1 MIRFFDNLKLAK
13 KMLLAPIVV
22 VFLLILLAGG
32 IFFSLSEQK
41 GNINDIYNNR
51 FKQYKNSARMLN
63 DISNVQGNLS
73 RILNWIKVNYDKQEI
88 TKSIKEQKETLAA
101 DVVLLQDVLKS
112 PTLSPEEKKNFQAV
126 LNNLLEYQ
134 KSVVAVLD
142 LSTVD
147 VNTAVLMVSTTDEKY
162 KDLNKFLSELLAF
175 EDKLSKEKYNVS
187 IANSNNT
194 MTIFGIVVVIAL
206 LLSFTV
212 SILVTRLV
220 LKPIY
225 LTIHVLSKLADGDLT
240 QNIDLESNDEIGQ
253 LVQSVN
259 KMRMKMGE
267 AVGKAMLISDG
278 LSDASSEE
286 AASLEE
292 TSASLD
298 EIASMTKR
306 NAENTMEANK
316 LMLAAKESIK
326 KANESMAGLTSSM
339 KDIATASEQTQ
350 KIVKSIDE
358 IAFQTNLLALN
369 AAVEAARAGESGAG
383 FAVVAD
389 EVRSLAMRAT
399 ESAKNSSNL
408 IADIVT
414 KVRGGEKL
422 VTATGAIFS
431 EVTAS
436 SERVSSLMGEIS
448 AASHEQSQGI
458 EQVNRAVADMS
469 TTTQSTAANA
479 AQLTDVMSMFKTQN
493 QEKTIEH
500 GIHSGGAKPHGN
512 KPVAL
517 IPFDDEQNP

>member
-1 MIRFFDNLKLAK
+1 MKRFFNNLKLAK
-13 KMLLAPIVV
+13 KMFLSPLVGII
-22 VFLLILLAGG
+22 LLILLAGG
-32 IFFSLSEQK
+32 IFFSLSVQK
-41 GNINDIYNNR
+41 ENINDIYNNR
-51 FKQYKNSARMLN
+51 FSQYKNSARMLN

-73 RILNWIKVNYDKQEI
+73 RILNWVKVGYDKQKIVE
-88 TKSIKEQKETLAA
+88 SIKEQKETLSA
-101 DVVLLQDVLKS
+101 DVALLQDILKS
-112 PTLSPEEKKNFQAV
+112 QALFPKERKNFQAV
-126 LNNLLEYQ
+126 LDNLLEYQ
-134 KSVVAVLD
+134 KSVIGVLD
-142 LSTVD
+142 MSMVD
-147 VNTAVLMVSTTDEKY
+147 VNTAVLLVSMTDEKY

-175 EDKLSKEKYNVS
+175 EDELSKEKYKSS

-194 MTIFGIVVVIAL
+194 MTVFFIVVVIAL
-206 LLSFTV
+206 LLSSAV
-212 SILVTRLV
+212 SILVTRVV
-220 LKPIY
+220 LKPVY
-225 LTIHVLSKLADGDLT
+225 LTIHVLSKLAEGDLT

-259 KMRMKMGE
+259 EMRIKMGE

-278 LSDASSEE
+278 LSDASSEG

-306 NAENTMEANK
+306 NAENTREANK
-316 LMLAAKESIK
+316 LMLSAKESIK
-326 KANESMAGLTSSM
+326 KANDSMAGLTSSM
-339 KDIATASEQTQ
+339 KDIAVASEQTQ

-389 EVRSLAMRAT
+389 EVRNLAMRAT

-408 IADIVT
+408 IADIVA

-422 VTATGAIFS
+422 VTATGSAFS
-431 EVTAS
+431 EVTVS
-436 SERVSSLMGEIS
+436 SEKVSSLMGEIS

-469 TTTQSTAANA
+469 ITTQSTAANA
-479 AQLTDVMSMFKTQN
+479 EDLSSVMSMFKTQT
-493 QEKTIEH
+493 QENMTNR
-500 GIHSGGAKPHGN
+500 GMFSGGAKPHGN
-512 KPVAL
+512 KPPAL
-517 IPFDDEQNP
+517 IPFDDEQNQ